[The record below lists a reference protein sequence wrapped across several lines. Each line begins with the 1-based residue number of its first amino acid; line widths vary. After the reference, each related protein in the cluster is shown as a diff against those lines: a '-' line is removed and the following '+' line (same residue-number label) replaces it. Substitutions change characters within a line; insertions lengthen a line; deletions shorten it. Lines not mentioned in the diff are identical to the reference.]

1 LKNANIPKGKRKRRL
16 AIEQNTWQLGYRAG
30 KNGLPN
36 NPPPGCDMTS
46 YSDGYVAGET
56 DRK

>member
-1 LKNANIPKGKRKRRL
+1 VKSQKGKRKRRP

-36 NPPPGCDMTS
+36 NPPPGCDITS
-46 YSDGYVAGET
+46 YFDGYVAGET
-56 DRK
+56 DLK